1 MSFSLKYRP
10 LVLEDMIGQDAAVL
24 QIEGMFKRDDLPN
37 SILITGPTGSG
48 KTTLARI
55 IARLANDVEPEKTI
69 QVRFKPLNSDCGIF
83 PQDEYVANKDGQGLS
98 VDIGEGYGKYTVAI
112 ADGGGNLSKPLTG
125 GEEYLWIGSKISIM
139 GDSKGLCRGKKLGEI
154 DRIKLHI
161 SEDLVDTLEING
173 AEARGIDDV
182 RQLIKVSKYAPKK
195 NFRIYILDEI
205 HQWTPQAK
213 QAFLKVLE
221 EPSKR
226 TLFILCTN
234 EPEKLPNTIIGRC
247 QQIRLSRV
255 TLKECSL
262 LLRDVAKKEG
272 YDFPVDVLKQI
283 AHLTRSHPRDAL
295 QALEAVCN
303 YSAGGGDITDAEKLI
318 SAIEQV
324 VLVPPSDYLHKYLL
338 SLYRGKYTTALR
350 IVSQV
355 EKVDYFLSCVMDTHK
370 QAMFSLISPK
380 LVDSYS
386 KRWTSSLK
394 ENDIT
399 KESISIELMSFMLDE
414 MVKSAS
420 LVKEYAVEP
429 NHVLVAMTARLVT
442 QVKNAQNNEG

>member
-24 QIEGMFKRDDLPN
+24 QIKGMFERSEIAP
-37 SILITGPTGSG
+37 SFLITGPTGSG

-55 IARLANDVEPEKTI
+55 IARMANDEAPDSTE
-69 QVRFKPLNSDCGIF
+69 
-83 PQDEYVANKDGQGLS
+83 
-98 VDIGEGYGKYTVAI
+98 
-112 ADGGGNLSKPLTG
+112 LT
-125 GEEYLWIGSKISIM
+125 
-139 GDSKGLCRGKKLGEI
+139 
-154 DRIKLHI
+154 
-161 SEDLVDTLEING
+161 DTTEING

-195 NFRIYILDEI
+195 NYRIFILDEI

-255 TLKECSL
+255 SLKECSL

-272 YDFPVDVLKQI
+272 FDFPVEVLKQI
-283 AHLTRSHPRDAL
+283 AHLTRAHPRDAL

-303 YSAGGGDITDAEKLI
+303 YAAGGGDVSETEKVV

-324 VLVPPSDYLHKYLL
+324 VLVPPSDYIHKYLL
-338 SLYRGKYTTALR
+338 SIYKGKYTTALR
-350 IVSQV
+350 VVTLV
-355 EKVDYFLSCVMDTHK
+355 ETSDYFLSCVMDTHK

-386 KRWTSSLK
+386 QRWTASLK

-399 KESISIELMSFMLDE
+399 KQSMSIELMSFILDE

-420 LVKEYAVEP
+420 LVKEYTVDAS
-429 NHVLVAMTARLVT
+429 HVLVAMTARLVT
-442 QVKNAQNNEG
+442 QVKNAQVNEE